1 MHQNKITN
9 LPKYQKNIIN
19 SKENMPHRERS
30 TVNINTHSNYTLVTE
45 MKHNI
50 SVISNMNGL

>member
-19 SKENMPHRERS
+19 SKENIPHRERN
-30 TVNINTHSNYTLVTE
+30 TVNITSHTNYTLVTDE
-45 MKHNI
+45 TQHI
-50 SVISNMNGL
+50 SRIKYEWA